1 MQQNLTCLLLYVQ
14 YITAV
19 VQRLVMAVTRKKE
32 VNTVENQ
39 PLFPPG
45 CFVIA
50 FHDGKAHEESLEK
63 ICDVWETGNSIMDV
77 LRIYP
82 SANYSPPLSIY
93 VVHLSLFL
101 YHILSCFFLL
111 RNTLSL
117 LCNHDLCLSVTL
129 SPSIVLSVPPLSF
142 RFSSSISF
150 TSLLL
155 CWSTWL
161 VITLI

>member
-1 MQQNLTCLLLYVQ
+1 MYDIQLLGNRYRQWQEKRMLTL
-14 YITAV
+14 
-19 VQRLVMAVTRKKE
+19 
-32 VNTVENQ
+32 ENQ
-39 PLFPPG
+39 PLFPLG

-63 ICDVWETGNSIMDV
+63 ICDVWETGNSVMDV

-82 SANYSPPLSIY
+82 SANYSPPLTIS
-93 VVHLSLFL
+93 VVPLSLSFS
-101 YHILSCFFLL
+101 ITFFPVLFFL

-129 SPSIVLSVPPLSF
+129 TPSIVLTIPPLSF
-142 RFSSSISF
+142 GFSSSISF

>member
-1 MQQNLTCLLLYVQ
+1 
-14 YITAV
+14 
-19 VQRLVMAVTRKKE
+19 MAVSRKKE

-39 PLFPPG
+39 PLFPLG

-50 FHDGKAHEESLEK
+50 LDDGNAHEESFEK
-63 ICDVWETGNSIMDV
+63 MCDVWETGNCVMDV

-82 SANYSPPLSIY
+82 SANYSLPLTPYMFIS
-93 VVHLSLFL
+93 LSLSLSHSFL
-101 YHILSCFFLL
+101 TLFCFFLL

-117 LCNHDLCLSVTL
+117 LCNHDLCLSVMV
-129 SPSIVLSVPPLSF
+129 SPSIVLTVPPLSF
-142 RFSSSISF
+142 RFSSFISF